1 MATNF
6 AVAPGEFLQEW
17 IEEEGKGITQ
27 SDLAER
33 LGVSRKHVNQILRGK
48 APISPELALRLEHV
62 TGIPCRAWLAYEA
75 LYQEDRARIQ
85 EENSLSDHLSCVSS
99 ELASFLRKQ
108 GASKATLR
116 DRRRVLID
124 FLDFTGFGSCGAFIE
139 YSSKTM
145 QCPAYAALR
154 ESGADID
161 EALVAAWIAA
171 GEKTEAC
178 RKSSNLHFDRQKLLD
193 LLPQIKQRAMVSD
206 STMVD
211 DISAILETAGVI
223 YQFVE
228 PPKKFP
234 LHGITRWLKNGVPI
248 IQQTGRRK
256 KDAYVIWTL
265 FHELGHLLYDEE
277 AATHIDCDSKS
288 ATQQSLE
295 EKRANSFAR
304 KMLFGDDLSPY
315 RGITRSHQIEAIA
328 KQHGHVASVVVLELH
343 RRRWLDYGW
352 CNDLITDLD
361 IPFVSPAEHLT

>member
-1 MATNF
+1 MATNY

-17 IEEEGKGITQ
+17 IEEEGRGITQ

-33 LGVSRKHVNQILRGK
+33 LGVSRKHVNQILGGK
-48 APISPELALRLEHV
+48 ASISPELALRLEHV

-85 EENSLSDHLSCVSS
+85 EENSLSNHLSYASS
-99 ELASFLRKQ
+99 ELASFLRRQ

-116 DRRRVLID
+116 DPQRVLID
-124 FLDFTGFGSCGAFIE
+124 FLDFTGFGSCGAFVE
-139 YSSKTM
+139 YSSKAM
-145 QCPAYAALR
+145 QCPSYAALR
-154 ESGADID
+154 ESGADVD
-161 EALVAAWIAA
+161 EALVAVWIAA

-178 RKSSNLHFDRQKLLD
+178 QKSSDLHFDRQKLLD
-193 LLPQIKQRAMVSD
+193 LLPHIKRRAMMPD
-206 STMVD
+206 STMID
-211 DISAILETAGVI
+211 DISAMLETAGVI

-234 LHGITRWLKNGVPI
+234 LHGITRWLRNGVPI

-277 AATHIDCDSKS
+277 AATHIDCGSKPV
-288 ATQQSLE
+288 AQQSLE
-295 EKRANSFAR
+295 EKRANGFAR
-304 KMLFGDDLSPY
+304 EMLFGDDLSPY
-315 RGITRSHQIEAIA
+315 RGITRSHQIKATAE
-328 KQHGHVASVVVLELH
+328 QHGHIVSVVVLELH
-343 RRRWLDYGW
+343 RKRWVNYSW

-361 IPFVSPAEHLT
+361 IPFASPAKP